1 MKSVGNYYSELYW
14 SQQRALSCDACS
26 VATHTVKQ
34 KLHIISH
41 PKQNLHLFQLHTLQI
56 LDQQSQIIIFFIAQ
70 KVIHTM
76 SLLQKSSLCRSW
88 LAVGRTSG
96 SILVSFTMYLVRT
109 GHLWQNE
116 SGIFPSL
123 RSPRVRTRSI
133 SVPKGWN
140 NSRART
146 PMLYM
151 SDWARNNNT
160 NKVQTDSC

>member
-1 MKSVGNYYSELYW
+1 
-14 SQQRALSCDACS
+14 
-26 VATHTVKQ
+26 
-34 KLHIISH
+34 
-41 PKQNLHLFQLHTLQI
+41 
-56 LDQQSQIIIFFIAQ
+56 
-70 KVIHTM
+70 M

-88 LAVGRTSG
+88 LAVGRTLG
-96 SILVSFTMYLVRT
+96 SLLVSFMMYLARI

-140 NSRART
+140 SSRAST

-151 SDWARNNNT
+151 SDWRSNNNAYIKFRLAAVKHVIIELMMMIYDKMLHFKMIQYST
-160 NKVQTDSC
+160 NKPCATLKIKSELIIIKLL